1 MKKNLITSPNQ
12 KSISICFK
20 RIASYFLLILYL
32 SFIDCNERL
41 RTVRGESK
49 ETLVLCPLFT
59 TGAKA
64 KEESRSIRH
73 LIGSSFL
80 TKGFSLVFWEDSWG
94 ECKLLPKTMRL
105 IGDVVEK
112 EDFRTGKKTWF
123 VGVTLSEENRAGI
136 HSSFWS
142 DKEPYQNQKVWIQMG
157 EELWENWELSK
168 PKKSVLLSGK

>member
-1 MKKNLITSPNQ
+1 MKFIEKFRVIVPFVLLMIA
-12 KSISICFK
+12 ISN
-20 RIASYFLLILYL
+20 
-32 SFIDCNERL
+32 CNERL

-49 ETLVLCPLFT
+49 ETLVLCPLQT
-59 TGAKA
+59 TGARA

-80 TKGFSLVFWEDSWG
+80 TKGYSLVFWEEAWG
-94 ECKLLPKTMRL
+94 DCKLMPKTIRL
-105 IGDVVEK
+105 VGDVVEK

-123 VGVTLSEENRAGI
+123 VGVTLALENRSSI

-157 EELWENWELSK
+157 EELWENWELAK
-168 PKKSVLLSGK
+168 PKKSAFLSEN